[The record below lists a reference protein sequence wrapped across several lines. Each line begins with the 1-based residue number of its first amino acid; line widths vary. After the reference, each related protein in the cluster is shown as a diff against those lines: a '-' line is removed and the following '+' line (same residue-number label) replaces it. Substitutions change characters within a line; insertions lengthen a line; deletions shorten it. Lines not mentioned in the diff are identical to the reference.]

1 MPRTARIDIPGLLQ
15 HVIVR
20 GIERRDIFFDDNDR
34 RLFLE
39 RLSKLLA
46 ETGTEC
52 LAWALMSNHFHLLL
66 CPRVTKLSVFMRRLL
81 TGYAI
86 VFNLQHK
93 RSGHLFQNRYKSIVC
108 QEDAYLFE
116 LIRYIHLNPLRVGL
130 AKTIDELD
138 SYPWSGHA
146 VLMGK
151 QELSGQSIDDVL
163 LLFDQKKKVARQAYR
178 EFVIDG
184 IKQGKRDDL
193 VGGGLRRSQGA
204 RSMGEYEAYD
214 ERILGSGEFVESLWR
229 EAESSE
235 IHVSNISLDEMMQ
248 RAADT
253 LQVKVELLRQKT
265 RTKELADVRAAIC
278 YLAVRMCNFSGVAV
292 ARALNMTRSGV
303 SVAVKRGEVIV
314 SGNPTLRGKLI
325 D

>member
-52 LAWALMSNHFHLLL
+52 LAWTLMSNHFHLLL

-86 VFNLQHK
+86 VFNHQHK
-93 RSGHLFQNRYKSIVC
+93 RSGHLFQNRYKSIAC
-108 QEDAYLFE
+108 QEDAYLLE

-130 AKTIDELD
+130 AKKIDELD

-163 LLFDQKKKVARQAYR
+163 LLFGQKKKVARQAYR

-229 EAESSE
+229 EAESCE
-235 IHVSNISLDEMMQ
+235 IHGSNISLDEMMQ

-253 LQVKVELLRQKT
+253 LQVKVELLRQKN

-292 ARALNMTRSGV
+292 ARSLNMTRSGV
-303 SVAVKRGEVIV
+303 SVAVKRGGKIV

>member
-1 MPRTARIDIPGLLQ
+1 M
-15 HVIVR
+15 
-20 GIERRDIFFDDNDR
+20 
-34 RLFLE
+34 
-39 RLSKLLA
+39 
-46 ETGTEC
+46 
-52 LAWALMSNHFHLLL
+52 
-66 CPRVTKLSVFMRRLL
+66 
-81 TGYAI
+81 
-86 VFNLQHK
+86 
-93 RSGHLFQNRYKSIVC
+93 
-108 QEDAYLFE
+108 
-116 LIRYIHLNPLRVGL
+116 
-130 AKTIDELD
+130 
-138 SYPWSGHA
+138 
-146 VLMGK
+146 LMGK

-163 LLFDQKKKVARQAYR
+163 LLFDHKKKVARQAYR
-178 EFVIDG
+178 DFVIDG

-214 ERILGSGEFVESLWR
+214 EKILGSGEFVEGLWR

-235 IHVSNISLDEMMQ
+235 IYVSNISLDEMMQ